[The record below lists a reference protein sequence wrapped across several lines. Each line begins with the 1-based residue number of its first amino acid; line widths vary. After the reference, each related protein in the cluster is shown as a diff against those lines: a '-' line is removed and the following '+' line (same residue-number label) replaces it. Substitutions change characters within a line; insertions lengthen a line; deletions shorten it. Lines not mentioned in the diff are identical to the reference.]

1 MISQS
6 IDLVVKKEEERLA
19 VLEEGVFTFQQLA
32 DDFYKTK
39 TWTPDTKARNVG
51 TINNHVIRMMGKRD
65 YRKIIKQEWLNSH

>member
-1 MISQS
+1 LISQS

-32 DDFYKTK
+32 DNFYKTK

-65 YRKIIKQEWLNSH
+65 YRTITKQEWLNSH

>member
-19 VLEEGVFTFQQLA
+19 VLEERVFTFQQLA

-51 TINNHVIRMMGKRD
+51 TINNHVIRMMGKRY